1 MKLSL
6 LCTADKNIK
15 WFSVE
20 VHNEGLT
27 YSNGELLYDPAAV
40 LMGTNLK
47 HFKTRTQKDIW
58 IPSAIIVLSTKTKI
72 VN

>member
-6 LCTADKNIK
+6 LCTVDKNIK
-15 WFSVE
+15 WNAVE
-20 VHNEGLT
+20 DHNEGLT

-58 IPSAIIVLSTKTKI
+58 IPSAITVLSIKAKM

>member
-27 YSNGELLYDPAAV
+27 YSNGELLCDPAAV

-47 HFKTRTQKDIW
+47 HFKTRTQKDI
-58 IPSAIIVLSTKTKI
+58 
-72 VN
+72 